1 MRLLTG
7 FALFVSLSFLPGLPA
22 FGGAQGLGEVA
33 SKEKQKRQ
41 AQAKPGRVYTDAD
54 LQAASPSATGPASAK
69 PAAPA
74 AGEDRAKI
82 SPSSVAASATGAEAT
97 PEAVE
102 AAEAV
107 DREQHERHLLEA
119 EWRTRFANVRQQLAV
134 AEAGAWRDDFEVTTY
149 AGLPVRVRKRV
160 HVETEELKL
169 ARQLLEELE
178 EEFRRTGLPA
188 GWARE
193 E

>member
-1 MRLLTG
+1 MRLLAG
-7 FALFVSLSFLPGLPA
+7 FALFVSLSFLPGVPA
-22 FGGAQGLGEVA
+22 SGSAQGLGDVA
-33 SKEKQKRQ
+33 SRAKQRRQ

-54 LQAASPSATGPASAK
+54 LQAAGPAATAPASAK
-69 PAAPA
+69 PA
-74 AGEDRAKI
+74 
-82 SPSSVAASATGAEAT
+82 S
-97 PEAVE
+97 
-102 AAEAV
+102 EAV

-119 EWRTRFANVRQQLAV
+119 EWRTGFAKVRQQLAV
-134 AEAGAWRDDFEVTTY
+134 AEAAAWRDDFEITTY
-149 AGLPVRVRKRV
+149 AGLPMRTRKRV

-169 ARQLLEELE
+169 ARRLLEELE